1 MMKSRFVGEKECG
14 AFKELVSTEVW
25 SDDTNVYIVATG
37 ERF

>member
-14 AFKELVSTEVW
+14 AFKELVSIEVW
-25 SDDTNVYIVATG
+25 SDDIYIVATG